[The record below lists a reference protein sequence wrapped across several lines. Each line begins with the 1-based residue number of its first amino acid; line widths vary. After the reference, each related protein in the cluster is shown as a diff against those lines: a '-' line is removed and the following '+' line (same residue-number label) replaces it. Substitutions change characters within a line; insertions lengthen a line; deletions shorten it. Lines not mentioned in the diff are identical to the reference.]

1 MGASH
6 ASDFDEMSVSERI
19 LLVQDL
25 WDRIAQEGA
34 SVPVP
39 EWQRREL
46 QRRIDLLDSGKS
58 TTRPWADVLDDARQR
73 LKR

>member
-6 ASDFDEMSVSERI
+6 ASACDEMSVSERI

-25 WDRIAQEGA
+25 
-34 SVPVP
+34 PVP